1 MAAVLGTN
9 VASLWASKN
18 LQSAQSNMADSVER
32 LSSGLRINRARDD
45 AAGLGLANALTQQ
58 INASDQGIRN
68 LNDGRVL
75 EHTFPSGAKL
85 EDINIEYRTYQF
97 LYNDPNGYHF
107 MNVDDYNQITVEENL
122 LDSSLFLKEGEIVT
136 VLTNTEDGSS
146 LSVEMPQSVTLEI
159 SETEPGLKGNT
170 ATNATKPA
178 TVETGASVNVPLFIN
193 EGDKIKV
200 ETEKGTYKE
209 RIKE

>member
-1 MAAVLGTN
+1 VT
-9 VASLWASKN
+9 
-18 LQSAQSNMADSVER
+18 
-32 LSSGLRINRARDD
+32 
-45 AAGLGLANALTQQ
+45 
-58 INASDQGIRN
+58 
-68 LNDGRVL
+68 
-75 EHTFPSGAKL
+75 
-85 EDINIEYRTYQF
+85 
-97 LYNDPNGYHF
+97 YHF

-178 TVETGASVNVPLFIN
+178 TLETGATINVPLFIN
-193 EGDKIKV
+193 EGDSIKIDP
-200 ETEKGTYKE
+200 EKGSYLE
-209 RIKE
+209 RVKN

>member
-1 MAAVLGTN
+1 
-9 VASLWASKN
+9 
-18 LQSAQSNMADSVER
+18 
-32 LSSGLRINRARDD
+32 
-45 AAGLGLANALTQQ
+45 
-58 INASDQGIRN
+58 
-68 LNDGRVL
+68 
-75 EHTFPSGAKL
+75 
-85 EDINIEYRTYQF
+85 
-97 LYNDPNGYHF
+97 

-178 TVETGASVNVPLFIN
+178 TLETGATINVPLFIN
-193 EGDKIKV
+193 EGDSIKIDP
-200 ETEKGTYKE
+200 EKGSYLE
-209 RIKE
+209 RVKN

>member
-1 MAAVLGTN
+1 MATSSDIRKGLCIKYSNDIYKVIEFLHVKPGKGPAFVRTKLKSVTN
-9 VASLWASKN
+9 GKVIDN
-18 LQSAQSNMADSVER
+18 TFSAGHKIDEVRVET
-32 LSSGLRINRARDD
+32 NR
-45 AAGLGLANALTQQ
+45 
-58 INASDQGIRN
+58 
-68 LNDGRVL
+68 
-75 EHTFPSGAKL
+75 F
-85 EDINIEYRTYQF
+85 QF
-97 LYNDPNGYHF
+97 LYKEDVTYHF